1 MLTLLGSIPM
11 ISDSPSKAQVGRK
24 CPKCGSSETARSQR
38 IDLEDRLLSLVNLY
52 PYRCQHFSCKYRFQ
66 AFGRN

>member
-11 ISDSPSKAQVGRK
+11 VSDSSSKAQVERK

-52 PYRCQHFSCKYRFQ
+52 PHRCQHFSCKHRFQ